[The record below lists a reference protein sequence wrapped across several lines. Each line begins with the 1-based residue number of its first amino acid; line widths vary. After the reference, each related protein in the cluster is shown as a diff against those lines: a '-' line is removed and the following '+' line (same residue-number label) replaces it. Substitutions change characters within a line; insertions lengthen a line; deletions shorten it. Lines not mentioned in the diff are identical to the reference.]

1 MLGAL
6 AVPTTA
12 LFWLTELDIVV
23 ARLFYFPNHPQGPWP
38 IGEWWLW
45 EAIYEI
51 APLAGAAL
59 ATVAALMLGLAT
71 VRPRMVRARL
81 GSATL
86 LLTLLIGPGLLVN
99 VVFKDHWGHPRPR
112 QVVGLGG
119 DMAYE
124 PPLKPAFAQA
134 GHSFVCGHCSVGFSL
149 LAFWFIL
156 KRRWRR
162 LAWIALVGAG
172 FTGLLVG
179 VARMAAGG
187 HFLSD
192 VLWSG
197 FLVFLSAWFTYYV
210 LLRVPFRIDREA
222 IVWPKRPGRR
232 WFVAAF
238 YVSLTGI
245 IAISTALRTPLRADL
260 AYRPSE
266 RALAVTPTALVV
278 KAAGLDL
285 EVHVVEGMAGA
296 FEVIGQAR
304 GTGTP
309 FSSVEAFTVAPTPD
323 DPTLTYE
330 LVTKGKI
337 TKLQGDLQLNIPA
350 SFETVHISGDS
361 VRLNE
366 LPQNASRLPML
377 RLEAGTR

>member
-12 LFWLTELDIVV
+12 LFWLTDLDLVV

-38 IGEWWLW
+38 VDGWWLW
-45 EAIYEI
+45 EATYKF
-51 APLAGAAL
+51 APLAGATL
-59 ATVAALMLGLAT
+59 ATLAAVILGLAT
-71 VRPRMVRARL
+71 IRPRMVRARL

-86 LLTLLIGPGLLVN
+86 LFTLLIGPGLLVN

-124 PPLKPAFAQA
+124 PPLKPAFEQN
-134 GHSFVCGHCSVGFSL
+134 GHSFACGHCSVGFSL
-149 LAFWFIL
+149 MAFWFIL
-156 KRRWRR
+156 KRGWRR

-172 FTGLLVG
+172 LAGLLIG

-222 IVWPKRPGRR
+222 VVCPKRTGRR
-232 WFVAAF
+232 WLVATF

-260 AYRPSE
+260 AYTPAE
-266 RALAVTPTALVV
+266 RALSVTPKALVV
-278 KAAGLDL
+278 NAVGLDL
-285 EVHVVEGMAGA
+285 EVHVVDGAAEA

-304 GTGTP
+304 GRGTP
-309 FSSVEAFTVAPTPD
+309 FSSVEALTVSPTPD

-330 LVTKGKI
+330 LVTKG
-337 TKLQGDLQLNIPA
+337 TVTQLRGDLQLRIPA

-361 VRLNE
+361 VRLDE
-366 LPQNASRLPML
+366 LPRNAGSLPLL
-377 RLEAGTR
+377 RLEASAR